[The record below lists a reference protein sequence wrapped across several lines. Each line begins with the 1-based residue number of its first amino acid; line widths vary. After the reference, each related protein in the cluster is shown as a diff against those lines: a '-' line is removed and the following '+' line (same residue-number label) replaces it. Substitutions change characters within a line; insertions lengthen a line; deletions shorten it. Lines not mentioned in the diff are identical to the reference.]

1 MFESLIVLIFF
12 FQAEDGIRDDLVT
25 GVQTC
30 ALPISQVT
38 AGVTGNKGVT
48 ASVSSRWVAHL
59 ASFDVDN
66 VNPTVTQ
73 NDPGANLRGTVTVDG
88 SASDADSSVTSVQ
101 FQYSPAGAGTWTNI
115 GAADTTSP
123 YSVPFDTTTVGDG
136 LYDLRAVATDIAGNA
151 ASPLPST
158 TRRVDN
164 TNPTGSVAAPA
175 AGASVGGT
183 ISVDSDSADGGSGVA
198 SAQFQR
204 SPAGAGTWTNIGAP
218 DTSAPYSVSFDTT
231 SLGEGLYDLRVI
243 TSDNAGNS
251 LASAAVGNVRVD
263 NSNPSGS
270 VTAPASGAVVRG
282 TISVDSNSAD
292 GGSGVASAQFQRS
305 PAGAGT
311 WANIGA
317 ADTSSPYSVS
327 FDTTAVSDGLYDLR
341 VVTTDNA
348 GNSVTSAAVAN
359 VRVDNTNP
367 TGSVTAP
374 AAGAVVRGT
383 ISVDSNSADGGSG
396 VASAQFQRSPAG
408 AGSWTN
414 IGAADTSSP
423 YSVSFD
429 TTGVSDGL
437 HDLRV
442 VTTDNAGNSTT
453 SAVVTNVR
461 VDNTNPSG
469 SVTAPSAGA
478 VVRGTI
484 SVDANSA
491 DGGSGVASAQFQR
504 SPAGAGTWTNIGAP
518 DTSAP
523 YSVSFDTTGVS
534 DGLYDFRVI
543 TSDNAGNSTTSAV
556 VANVGVDNTN
566 PSGSV
571 TAPSAG
577 AVVRGTISVDANSAD
592 GGSGVA
598 SAQFQRSPAGTGSW
612 TNIGSADTSAPYS
625 VSLDTTSLGEGLY
638 DLRVITTDNAGN
650 SVTSAAVANV
660 RVDNTNPTG
669 SVTAPS
675 AGGIVRGTISVDSNS
690 ADGGSGVASAQF
702 QRSPAGAGTWTNIG
716 AADTTSPYG
725 VSFDTT
731 AVSDGLYDL
740 RVITTDNAGN
750 SVTSTAVANVRVD
763 NTTPTGS
770 ITAPAA
776 GANVRGTIS
785 VDSNSADGGS
795 GVASAQFQR
804 SPAGAGSWSNVGAA
818 DTSSPYSVSFDTTG
832 VSDGLYDLRVVTTD
846 NAANSLTSAIVANVR
861 VDNTNPTGSVT
872 APSAGANVRGTIS
885 VDANSA
891 DGGSGVASAQ
901 FQRSPAGAG
910 TWSNIGVAD
919 TTSPYGVNF
928 DTTAV
933 SDGLYDLRVVTTD
946 SAGNSLTSAVVA
958 NVRVD
963 NTTPPGPTPPPA
975 ADAIVRGTISVDSDS
990 ADGGSGVASAQFQR

>member
-136 LYDLRAVATDIAGNA
+136 LYDLRAVATDIAGNVA
-151 ASPLPST
+151 YSIAVT
-158 TRRVDN
+158 NRRVDN

-231 SLGEGLYDLRVI
+231 SVSDGLYDLRVV
-243 TSDNAGNS
+243 TTDNAGNS
-251 LASAAVGNVRVD
+251 LASSAVANVRVD
-263 NSNPSGS
+263 NTNPTGS
-270 VTAPASGAVVRG
+270 VTAPSAGGVVRG

-311 WANIGA
+311 WTNISA
-317 ADTSSPYSVS
+317 ADTSSPYSVT
-327 FDTTAVSDGLYDLR
+327 FDTTVVSDGLYDLR

-348 GNSVTSAAVAN
+348 GNSTPSAVVAN
-359 VRVDNTNP
+359 VRVDNTTPTGSITAPAAGANVRGTISVDANSADGGSGVASAQFQRSPAGGGAWTNMGAADTSAPYSVSFDTTGVSDGLYDLRVITGDNAGNSATSAVVSSVRVDNTSP
-367 TGSVTAP
+367 TGSVTTP
-374 AAGAVVRGT
+374 SAGAVVRGT

-437 HDLRV
+437 
-442 VTTDNAGNSTT
+442 
-453 SAVVTNVR
+453 
-461 VDNTNPSG
+461 
-469 SVTAPSAGA
+469 
-478 VVRGTI
+478 
-484 SVDANSA
+484 
-491 DGGSGVASAQFQR
+491 
-504 SPAGAGTWTNIGAP
+504 
-518 DTSAP
+518 
-523 YSVSFDTTGVS
+523 
-534 DGLYDFRVI
+534 
-543 TSDNAGNSTTSAV
+543 
-556 VANVGVDNTN
+556 
-566 PSGSV
+566 
-571 TAPSAG
+571 
-577 AVVRGTISVDANSAD
+577 
-592 GGSGVA
+592 
-598 SAQFQRSPAGTGSW
+598 
-612 TNIGSADTSAPYS
+612 
-625 VSLDTTSLGEGLY
+625 
-638 DLRVITTDNAGN
+638 
-650 SVTSAAVANV
+650 
-660 RVDNTNPTG
+660 
-669 SVTAPS
+669 
-675 AGGIVRGTISVDSNS
+675 
-690 ADGGSGVASAQF
+690 
-702 QRSPAGAGTWTNIG
+702 
-716 AADTTSPYG
+716 
-725 VSFDTT
+725 
-731 AVSDGLYDL
+731 
-740 RVITTDNAGN
+740 
-750 SVTSTAVANVRVD
+750 
-763 NTTPTGS
+763 
-770 ITAPAA
+770 
-776 GANVRGTIS
+776 
-785 VDSNSADGGS
+785 
-795 GVASAQFQR
+795 
-804 SPAGAGSWSNVGAA
+804 
-818 DTSSPYSVSFDTTG
+818 
-832 VSDGLYDLRVVTTD
+832 YDLRVVTTD
-846 NAANSLTSAIVANVR
+846 NAANSLTSA
-861 VDNTNPTGSVT
+861 
-872 APSAGANVRGTIS
+872 
-885 VDANSA
+885 
-891 DGGSGVASAQ
+891 
-901 FQRSPAGAG
+901 
-910 TWSNIGVAD
+910 
-919 TTSPYGVNF
+919 
-928 DTTAV
+928 
-933 SDGLYDLRVVTTD
+933 
-946 SAGNSLTSAVVA
+946 VVA

-963 NTTPPGPTPPPA
+963 NPTPPGPTPPPA

-990 ADGGSGVASAQFQR
+990 

>member
-59 ASFDVDN
+59 ASFDADN

-101 FQYSPAGAGTWTNI
+101 FQSSPAGAGTWTNI

-123 YSVPFDTTTVGDG
+123 YSVPFDTTTASDG
-136 LYDLRAVATDIAGNA
+136 LYDLRAVATDIAGNVA
-151 ASPLPST
+151 YSIAVT
-158 TRRVDN
+158 NRRVDN

-183 ISVDSDSADGGSGVA
+183 ISVDSD
-198 SAQFQR
+198 
-204 SPAGAGTWTNIGAP
+204 
-218 DTSAPYSVSFDTT
+218 
-231 SLGEGLYDLRVI
+231 
-243 TSDNAGNS
+243 
-251 LASAAVGNVRVD
+251 
-263 NSNPSGS
+263 
-270 VTAPASGAVVRG
+270 
-282 TISVDSNSAD
+282 
-292 GGSGVASAQFQRS
+292 
-305 PAGAGT
+305 
-311 WANIGA
+311 
-317 ADTSSPYSVS
+317 
-327 FDTTAVSDGLYDLR
+327 
-341 VVTTDNA
+341 
-348 GNSVTSAAVAN
+348 
-359 VRVDNTNP
+359 
-367 TGSVTAP
+367 
-374 AAGAVVRGT
+374 
-383 ISVDSNSADGGSG
+383 
-396 VASAQFQRSPAG
+396 
-408 AGSWTN
+408 
-414 IGAADTSSP
+414 
-423 YSVSFD
+423 
-429 TTGVSDGL
+429 
-437 HDLRV
+437 
-442 VTTDNAGNSTT
+442 
-453 SAVVTNVR
+453 
-461 VDNTNPSG
+461 
-469 SVTAPSAGA
+469 
-478 VVRGTI
+478 
-484 SVDANSA
+484 SA

-650 SVTSAAVANV
+650 TVTSAAVANV
-660 RVDNTNPTG
+660 RVDNTNPSG

-740 RVITTDNAGN
+740 RVVTTDNAGN
-750 SVTSTAVANVRVD
+750 SVTS
-763 NTTPTGS
+763 
-770 ITAPAA
+770 AA
-776 GANVRGTIS
+776 
-785 VDSNSADGGS
+785 
-795 GVASAQFQR
+795 
-804 SPAGAGSWSNVGAA
+804 
-818 DTSSPYSVSFDTTG
+818 
-832 VSDGLYDLRVVTTD
+832 
-846 NAANSLTSAIVANVR
+846 VANVR

-872 APSAGANVRGTIS
+872 APTAGANVRGTIS
-885 VDANSA
+885 VDATSPEGGPGGAPPQCQPSPAGAGTWTNIGAADTSAPYAASFDTTAVSDGLYDLRVITVDNAGNSLTSSVVDDVRIDNTDPTGSVTAPSSGAVVRGAISVDADSA
-891 DGGSGVASAQ
+891 DSGSGVASAQ

-910 TWSNIGVAD
+910 TWTNIGAAD
-919 TTSPYGVNF
+919 TSSPYGVTF
-928 DTTAV
+928 DTTGV
-933 SDGLYDLRVVTTD
+933 SDGLYDLRV
-946 SAGNSLTSAVVA
+946 
-958 NVRVD
+958 
-963 NTTPPGPTPPPA
+963 
-975 ADAIVRGTISVDSDS
+975 
-990 ADGGSGVASAQFQR
+990 